1 MDVGEVGGWGGT
13 RGGRRRGGRV
23 GAVEDMAEGFIEMSE
38 EAAVWEAG
46 GC

>member
-13 RGGRRRGGRV
+13 RGGGRRGGRV
-23 GAVEDMAEGFIEMSE
+23 GAVEDVGEGFVEMGE
-38 EAAVWEAG
+38 EAAVWGAG